1 MRTGK
6 LPAEILRSEI
16 FTRVSG
22 TARPDVL
29 VPPAVGEDC
38 SVVDFGEN
46 VCVISSDPITGSVE
60 GVGRL
65 AVHVTCN
72 DIASNG
78 VAPLGIMVTL
88 LVPEG
93 TDYSEISNIMQDI
106 ADEASSI
113 GVAILG
119 GHTELTSAVNRI
131 IISSTAIGKAPKD
144 SYVTSSGA
152 KPGDAL
158 IMTKTAA
165 LEGTAILAAD
175 YGHLLAASIAPDML
189 AEAKGYMS
197 LLSVIKEGIEAA
209 KAGVHAMHDATEGGI
224 MGAVSEMAEA
234 AGIGVELNLAL
245 VPITDASKD
254 ICKALAVDPYCLVSS
269 GSMIIAAP
277 DGCKVVN
284 HLQSIGIKAT
294 IIGEFLETE
303 RIVMGSAQERL
314 PLSAPERDE
323 IYRVMEEYSK
333 RGGKDA

>member
-6 LPAEILRSEI
+6 LPADILRSEV
-16 FTRVSG
+16 FARVSG
-22 TARPDVL
+22 TARPEVL
-29 VPPAVGEDC
+29 VPPAIGEDC
-38 SVVDFGEN
+38 SVVDFGEY

-78 VAPLGIMVTL
+78 VEPLGIMVTL

-93 TDYSEISNIMQDI
+93 TQYSEISDIMQDI
-106 ADEASSI
+106 VEEASSI

-119 GHTELTSAVNRI
+119 GHTELTSAVSRVV
-131 IISSTAIGKAPKD
+131 ISSTAIGKALKD
-144 SYVTSSGA
+144 GYVTSSGA

-165 LEGTAILAAD
+165 LEGTAILASD
-175 YGHLLAASIAPDML
+175 FGYLMQDKIAPAML
-189 AEAKGYMS
+189 DEAKGYLS
-197 LLSVIKEGIEAA
+197 LLSVVKEGIEAA

-224 MGAVSEMAEA
+224 IGAVSELAEA
-234 AGIGVELNLAL
+234 AGIGVELNIAS
-245 VPITDASKD
+245 VPITDASKS
-254 ICKALAVDPYCLVSS
+254 ICGALEVDPYCLVSS
-269 GSMIIAAP
+269 GSMVIAAP
-277 DGCKVVN
+277 DGEKVVS
-284 HLQSIGIKAT
+284 HLHEIGINAT
-294 IIGEFLETE
+294 IIGKFLEEE
-303 RIVMGSAQERL
+303 RFIYGGPQGKI
-314 PLSAPERDE
+314 PLTAPKRDE